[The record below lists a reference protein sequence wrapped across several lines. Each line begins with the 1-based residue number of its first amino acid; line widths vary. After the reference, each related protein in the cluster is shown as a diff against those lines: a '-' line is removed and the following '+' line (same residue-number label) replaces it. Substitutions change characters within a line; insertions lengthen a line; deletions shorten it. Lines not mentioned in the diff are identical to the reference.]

1 MSALP
6 RYVLLAGGVGGA
18 KLALGLARTL
28 QPGQLTII
36 ANTGDDFTHLG
47 LSISP
52 DLDTLMY
59 TLADVV
65 NEATGWGLRDETWSC
80 MAGLAALGAETWF
93 RLGDRDLATHL
104 ERTRLL
110 AAGHSL
116 TEVTQQLCSRL
127 GVGTRLLPMSDL
139 PVRTLLDCDTAAGPA
154 TLSFQDYF
162 VRQRAE
168 PRVRAIHYQGASQAP
183 PAATLAAA
191 LTDPDLAAIFIAP
204 SNPWLSIDPILAIPS
219 IRAAVRSSHAPVV
232 AVSPDRRWPGAEG
245 SDREDHDRTRP
256 AALGA
261 GGRTSLPGS
270 ARRFHPRPGRCR
282 RSGRDHRYG
291 HRGGRD
297 ADRHAHAGRPAETRR
312 LRAGF
317 CGDALKHGW
326 RLGTDTGQTLRA
338 RQDAA

>member
-36 ANTGDDFTHLG
+36 ANTGDDFSHLG

-59 TLADVV
+59 TLAGVV
-65 NEATGWGLRDETWSC
+65 NETTGWGLRDETWSC
-80 MAGLAALGAETWF
+80 MAGLEALGAETWF

-116 TEVTQQLCSRL
+116 TAVTQQLCSRL
-127 GVGTRLLPMSDL
+127 GVATRLLPMSDH
-139 PVRTLLDCDTAAGPA
+139 PVRTLLDCDTAAGPV

-168 PRVRAIHYQGASQAP
+168 PRVKAIHYQGAGQAP
-183 PAATLAAA
+183 PAAALAAT
-191 LTDPDLAAIFIAP
+191 LTDPDLAAIFLAP

-232 AVSPDRRWPGAEG
+232 AVSPIVAGQALKGPTAKIMRELGLQPSAQAVAHHYRDLLGGLILDQADAGEAAAIIDTGIAVAATQTVMHTLDDRLKLA
-245 SDREDHDRTRP
+245 
-256 AALGA
+256 AFALGFA
-261 GGRTSLPGS
+261 
-270 ARRFHPRPGRCR
+270 A
-282 RSGRDHRYG
+282 
-291 HRGGRD
+291 
-297 ADRHAHAGRPAETRR
+297 
-312 LRAGF
+312 
-317 CGDALKHGW
+317 
-326 RLGTDTGQTLRA
+326 TL
-338 RQDAA
+338 

>member
-1 MSALP
+1 VSALP

-18 KLALGLARTL
+18 KLALGFARTL
-28 QPGQLTII
+28 QAGQLTII

-59 TLADVV
+59 TLAGVV
-65 NEATGWGLRDETWSC
+65 NETTGWGLRDETWSC
-80 MAGLAALGAETWF
+80 MAGLEALGAETWF

-116 TEVTQQLCSRL
+116 TDVTQQLCSRL
-127 GVGTRLLPMSDL
+127 GVITRLLPMSDM
-139 PVRTLLDCDTAAGPA
+139 PVRTVLDCDTTAGPA

-162 VRQRAE
+162 VRQRAG
-168 PRVRAIHYQGASQAP
+168 PRVRAIHYEGASQTP

-204 SNPWLSIDPILAIPS
+204 SNPWLSIEPILAIPS

-232 AVSPDRRWPGAEG
+232 AVSPIVAGQALKGPTAKIMRELGLRPSAQAVAHHYRDLLGGFILDQADAGEAAAIIDTGIAVAATQTVMHTLDDRLKLA
-245 SDREDHDRTRP
+245 
-256 AALGA
+256 AFALGFA
-261 GGRTSLPGS
+261 
-270 ARRFHPRPGRCR
+270 A
-282 RSGRDHRYG
+282 
-291 HRGGRD
+291 
-297 ADRHAHAGRPAETRR
+297 
-312 LRAGF
+312 
-317 CGDALKHGW
+317 
-326 RLGTDTGQTLRA
+326 TL
-338 RQDAA
+338 